1 MLQVMPKGRKWKLKK
16 WIQWQDCDLRGGVGG
31 QMTRCNV
38 RVFPTPEGS
47 FSIDDGDGRK
57 DVTFKMNSLK
67 MSTVGE
73 CPLIFLFLG
82 NRTEV

>member
-16 WIQWQDCDLRGGVGG
+16 WIQWQDYDLRGGVGG
-31 QMTRCNV
+31 KMIRCNV

-47 FSIDDGDGRK
+47 FSIDDDDGRK

-67 MSTVGE
+67 M
-73 CPLIFLFLG
+73 LR
-82 NRTEV
+82 NRNEV

>member
-1 MLQVMPKGRKWKLKK
+1 M
-16 WIQWQDCDLRGGVGG
+16 QDCDLRGEVGG
-31 QMTRCNV
+31 QMIRCNV
-38 RVFPTPEGS
+38 GVLPTPEGR
-47 FSIDDGDGRK
+47 FSIGDGDRSK
-57 DVTFKMNSLK
+57 KITFKLNSLK